1 MRRCERI
8 DWLEHRR
15 SRGRSKK
22 SWSEVIKSDLKTLG
36 LVEDT
41 TQDRRLWRAKI
52 KVVDFV

>member
-1 MRRCERI
+1 VRRCERI